1 MTPEQAQKIV
11 TYLSARSAPKPSQEQ
26 KDALQKDLLKF
37 EYNEK
42 ILDNIRSH
50 SVSSSWFP
58 VISQIAPSPEV
69 KPFKQTFKPGIKG
82 KAGIKIAK
90 QAIERTSK

>member
-1 MTPEQAQKIV
+1 MTPEQAKKIV
-11 TYLSARSAPKPSQEQ
+11 DWLEHRSAPKPKPEQ
-26 KDALQKDLLKF
+26 KLSLAKDL
-37 EYNEK
+37 EPHNYEK
-42 ILDNIRSH
+42 TVDRAKAYALE
-50 SVSSSWFP
+50 SSWFP